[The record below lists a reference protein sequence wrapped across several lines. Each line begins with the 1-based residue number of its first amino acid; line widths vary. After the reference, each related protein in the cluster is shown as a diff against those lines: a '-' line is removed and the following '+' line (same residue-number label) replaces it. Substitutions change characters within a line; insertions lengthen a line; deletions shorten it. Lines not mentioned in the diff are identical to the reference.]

1 MNVRSILDVVDTRFS
16 RYGPHAGRFLR
27 IGLGVFLLLAG
38 THQFLNPAA
47 WHTYLAPPI
56 VSVWPTDLLPLDPV
70 FSLFGAIEVLVGLL
84 VLADWHTPTLASLS
98 GVYLLVVV
106 ANLALAI
113 LAGEP
118 FGDVMMRD
126 IGLAL
131 FSFGTALETA
141 SAVRGDAPQ
150 NRARP
155 D

>member
-1 MNVRSILDVVDTRFS
+1 MNVRGVLDAVDTRLS
-16 RYGPHAGRFLR
+16 RYGPHAGRLLR

-47 WHTYLAPPI
+47 WHTYLAPQI
-56 VSVWPTDLLPLDPV
+56 VSVWPTSLLPLDPV
-70 FSLFGAIEVLVGLL
+70 FSLFGATEVLVGLL

-98 GVYLLVVV
+98 GVYLLAVV
-106 ANLALAI
+106 ANLALAV

-141 SAVRGDAPQ
+141 RAVETDTPGS
-150 NRARP
+150 RARP